1 VAGRIVKSN
10 QYLSGAAALL
20 FGLSCSFS
28 HASNGVKSDSDE
40 ISEPPVASASPA
52 SRLVLRMIDHGL
64 TDSEADM
71 KDPAA
76 DPASEKVESPALAD
90 ASDAELHEQ
99 EESALN
105 ESSSKVTADM
115 LPETALR
122 LPGVSDTD
130 LPRFRR
136 QMYRTDI

>member
-1 VAGRIVKSN
+1 
-10 QYLSGAAALL
+10 LSGAAALL
-20 FGLSCSFS
+20 FGLSCSFA
-28 HASNGVKSDSDE
+28 HASNAVKSDCDE
-40 ISEPPVASASPA
+40 ISEPPVATASPA
-52 SRLVLRMIDHGL
+52 SRLVLRMIDYGL

-76 DPASEKVESPALAD
+76 DPATEKVDSPALAD
-90 ASDAELHEQ
+90 TSDAELHEQ
-99 EESALN
+99 EESASN
-105 ESSSKVTADM
+105 ESSSKVAADM

-122 LPGVSDTD
+122 LPGVSDSD